1 MHINRILK
9 TTIIITHNQDGVE
22 EWYNDFSSLLPEA
35 SIWELPAL
43 DVMSVSATAKS
54 LELKAKRMKIWEC
67 SLEKSLSL
75 F

>member
-1 MHINRILK
+1 MHINKNPK

-43 DVMSVSATAKS
+43 DVMSVSATAK
-54 LELKAKRMKIWEC
+54 I
-67 SLEKSLSL
+67 
-75 F
+75 